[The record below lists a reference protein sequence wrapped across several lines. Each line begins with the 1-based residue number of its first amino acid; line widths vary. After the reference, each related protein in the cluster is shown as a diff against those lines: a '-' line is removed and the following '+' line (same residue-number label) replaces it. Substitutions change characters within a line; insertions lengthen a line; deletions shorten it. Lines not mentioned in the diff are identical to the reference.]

1 MRGLFTVY
9 HRGVSLQRT
18 GGRSRL
24 RVKRRALGSQIV
36 EFGAALFLL
45 FVFIFLPLLDLA
57 IVPIRW
63 MMAQELIN
71 TYVRTLAM
79 CETYAQSLR
88 TMEADPSLRA
98 RLLNIGGI
106 EVTSTTL
113 HLTITRISVNGD
125 MTKFIEVHKPGAIP
139 AEWLPDGKLAPCQ
152 YLMVLDVKAAIS
164 PAVLLNW
171 GALSIPGLTKP
182 IPTSIVVLHDWGNLG
197 KDPTSEKYFI
207 NE

>member
-1 MRGLFTVY
+1 MREFFTVY
-9 HRGVSLQRT
+9 HRGVSLQRIR
-18 GGRSRL
+18 GRSLL
-24 RVKRRALGSQIV
+24 RVKERALGSQIV
-36 EFGAALFLL
+36 EFGSALFLL

-79 CETYAQSLR
+79 CETYTQSLC

-113 HLTITRISVNGD
+113 YLTITRTSMNND
-125 MTKFIEVHKPGAIP
+125 STKFIEVRKPGAIP
-139 AEWLPDGKLAPCQ
+139 DEWLPDGKLAPCQ
-152 YLMVLDVKAAIS
+152 YLMVLDVKATIS
-164 PAVLLNW
+164 PAVLLKW
-171 GALSIPGLTKP
+171 GTLSIPGLTKP
-182 IPTSIVVLHDWGNLG
+182 IPISIVVLHDWGNLG
-197 KDPTSEKYFI
+197 KDPASEKYFM